1 MAKKDII
8 KLLREQVENLI
19 ASHEKSSAEC
29 RELIAERDRLLVEK
43 RGLEVRVRELEERV
57 KSKELSG
64 VMAGAGGSVERARQ
78 RVNNLLR
85 EIDRCIEAV
94 KHQQDQTTNEDR

>member
-19 ASHEKSSAEC
+19 ASHDKCSKEC
-29 RELIAERDRLLVEK
+29 RDLIAERDNLLSQK
-43 RGLEVRVRELEERV
+43 RALEVRVRELEERV

-64 VMAGAGGSVERARQ
+64 VMAGAGGDVERARQ

-85 EIDRCIEAV
+85 EIDRCIDAL
-94 KHQQDQTTNEDR
+94 KHQQEQN

>member
-19 ASHEKSSAEC
+19 ASHEKSSSEC

-43 RGLEVRVRELEERV
+43 RALEEI
-57 KSKELSG
+57 G
-64 VMAGAGGSVERARQ
+64 RAH
-78 RVNNLLR
+78 V
-85 EIDRCIEAV
+85 
-94 KHQQDQTTNEDR
+94 

>member
-19 ASHEKSSAEC
+19 ASHEKCSKEC
-29 RELIAERDRLLVEK
+29 RELIAERDNLLSQK
-43 RGLEVRVRELEERV
+43 RALEVRVRELEERV

-64 VMAGAGGSVERARQ
+64 VMAGAGGDVERARQ

-85 EIDRCIEAV
+85 EIDLCFEDV
-94 KHQQDQTTNEDR
+94 KHQQESN

>member
-19 ASHEKSSAEC
+19 ASHEKSSKEC
-29 RELIAERDRLLVEK
+29 RELIVERDRLLAEK
-43 RGLEVRVRELEERV
+43 RALEVRVRELEERV

-64 VMAGAGGSVERARQ
+64 VMAGTGGNVERARQ

-94 KHQQDQTTNEDR
+94 KHQQEGN

>member
-19 ASHEKSSAEC
+19 ASHEKSSSEC

-43 RGLEVRVRELEERV
+43 RALEVRVRELEERV
-57 KSKELSG
+57 KSRELSG
-64 VMAGAGGSVERARQ
+64 VMAGAGGDVERARQ

-85 EIDRCIEAV
+85 EIDRCIDAV
-94 KHQQDQTTNEDR
+94 KHQQEETK

>member
-19 ASHEKSSAEC
+19 ASHEKCSKEC
-29 RELIAERDRLLVEK
+29 RELIAERDNLLSQK
-43 RGLEVRVRELEERV
+43 RALEVRVRELEERV

-64 VMAGAGGSVERARQ
+64 VMAGAGGNVERARQ

-94 KHQQDQTTNEDR
+94 KHQQESN

>member
-19 ASHEKSSAEC
+19 ASHEKCSKEC
-29 RELIAERDRLLVEK
+29 RELIAERDNLLSQK
-43 RGLEVRVRELEERV
+43 RALEVRVRELEERV

-64 VMAGAGGSVERARQ
+64 VMAGAGGNVERARQ

-85 EIDRCIEAV
+85 EIDRCIDAV
-94 KHQQDQTTNEDR
+94 KHQQEGN